1 LSPIQVPTFED
12 FKEQVHHFSIKTVH
26 CFFNVKAIKG
36 IEDQPVGMKL
46 YFYYNGDDHYLI
58 DYAVGEK
65 LKLTGIPIKVYGRKK
80 EPYISEEDVKAFIN
94 KKLPGVTVSF
104 DFEI

>member
-1 LSPIQVPTFED
+1 MPPIQVTTFED
-12 FKEQVHHFSIKTVH
+12 FKEQVYRFSIKILH

-36 IEDQPVGMKL
+36 LEDQPVGMKL
-46 YFYYNGDDHYLI
+46 YFYYDDDHYLI
-58 DYAVGEK
+58 DYPVGEK

-80 EPYISEEDVKAFIN
+80 ESYISEEDVKAFIN
-94 KKLPGVTVSF
+94 KELPGVTVSF